1 MTEPHPPP
9 RDPHLAEVAQWHPI
23 EGTPMK
29 KKVAIGCSIGATIE
43 TYDFIGFGIAAAL
56 YFNNVFFPATDP
68 LSGTLLSF
76 ATLGIGFAV
85 RPLGGII
92 GGYLGDRIGR
102 KPVLVG
108 SLLLMGIATVLI
120 GVLPTYQQVGVW
132 AGILLVAV
140 RVVQGLA
147 FGAEWGGAILMCF
160 EHAPWRKKGLYTG
173 ITQAGFPVGLLLA
186 NFAFLVSVPLGDQW
200 AWRVPF
206 LLSAVLIVVGILIR
220 LKIEESP
227 EFEELK
233 EEGELSK
240 NPLLEVLRDDW
251 RNMLRAFCLRIAE
264 TAGYAV
270 SVTFILSYLSSQ
282 KLADRPTTLT
292 ALMIAAA
299 LGIFATILWGALTDR
314 IGRRPVYLLGT
325 ALTVV
330 WGVPLFLVVN
340 TGTAIAIIIAFVVS
354 YTICQNSLAGV
365 QGAWFSELFAAK
377 TRTTGASLAYQ
388 LSAVVSGF
396 TPLVATALFAG
407 VGWIGPALLFSA
419 YGLLGLIAAL
429 VTRET
434 WGRAEREEV
443 AALERTLALPA
454 ARSRLRTRKT
464 HEHPHRPDLQAAAYR
479 IRLNAL
485 HMGEV
490 QGQGYIGQALGV
502 ADVLAVVYTDQLR
515 HRPEDPHWADRDRFL
530 LSIGHYAI
538 ALYAALAE
546 AGTIPVEELSDLRLR
561 RVPAAD
567 VRHGVLH
574 ARHGD
579 LRRLA
584 RPRPRRRHRDGAGAA
599 PPGQPGPRLQPAL
612 RRRARRG
619 LDLGGRAAG
628 RPPRPGQPHRDRRRQ
643 RAAGRRAH
651 RRACCAPSR
660 SPTSGARSAG
670 TPCASTATTSP
681 RSSTR
686 STSCASTAARP
697 GC

>member
-1 MTEPHPPP
+1 MSAQQPPP
-9 RDPHLAEVAQWHPI
+9 RDPHLAEVAHWHPI
-23 EGTPMK
+23 EGTPEK

-43 TYDFIGFGIAAAL
+43 TYDFIGFGTAAAL
-56 YFNNVFFPATDP
+56 YFNQVFFPATDP

-160 EHAPWRKKGLYTG
+160 EHAPWKKKGLYTG

-186 NFAFLVSVPLGDQW
+186 NLAFLVSVPLGDQW

-233 EEGELSK
+233 EEGEISK

-251 RNMLRAFCLRIAE
+251 RNVLRAFCLRIAE

-299 LGIFATILWGALTDR
+299 LGIVATTYWGALTDR

-325 ALTVV
+325 ALTVA

-396 TPLVATALFAG
+396 TPLIATALFAG
-407 VGWIGPALLFSA
+407 VGWIGPALLFSG

-429 VTRET
+429 MTRET

-443 AALERTLALPA
+443 AALERTLALPSA
-454 ARSRLRTRKT
+454 DQK
-464 HEHPHRPDLQAAAYR
+464 E
-479 IRLNAL
+479 NA
-485 HMGEV
+485 
-490 QGQGYIGQALGV
+490 
-502 ADVLAVVYTDQLR
+502 
-515 HRPEDPHWADRDRFL
+515 
-530 LSIGHYAI
+530 
-538 ALYAALAE
+538 
-546 AGTIPVEELSDLRLR
+546 
-561 RVPAAD
+561 
-567 VRHGVLH
+567 
-574 ARHGD
+574 
-579 LRRLA
+579 
-584 RPRPRRRHRDGAGAA
+584 
-599 PPGQPGPRLQPAL
+599 
-612 RRRARRG
+612 
-619 LDLGGRAAG
+619 
-628 RPPRPGQPHRDRRRQ
+628 
-643 RAAGRRAH
+643 
-651 RRACCAPSR
+651 
-660 SPTSGARSAG
+660 
-670 TPCASTATTSP
+670 
-681 RSSTR
+681 
-686 STSCASTAARP
+686 
-697 GC
+697 

>member
-1 MTEPHPPP
+1 MSAQQPPP
-9 RDPHLAEVAQWHPI
+9 RDPHLAEVAHWHPI
-23 EGTPMK
+23 EGTPEK

-43 TYDFIGFGIAAAL
+43 TYDFIGFGTAAAL
-56 YFNNVFFPATDP
+56 YFNQVFFPATDP

-108 SLLLMGIATVLI
+108 SLLLMGVATVLI
-120 GVLPTYQQVGVW
+120 GCLPTYQQVGVW

-233 EEGELSK
+233 EEGEISK

-251 RNMLRAFCLRIAE
+251 RNVLRAFCLRIAE

-299 LGIFATILWGALTDR
+299 LGIVATTLWGALTDR
-314 IGRRPVYLLGT
+314 VGRRPVYLLGT
-325 ALTVV
+325 ALTVA

-340 TGTAIAIIIAFVVS
+340 TGTAIAIVIAFVVS

-396 TPLVATALFAG
+396 TPLIATALFAG
-407 VGWIGPALLFSA
+407 VGWIGPALLFSG

-429 VTRET
+429 MTRET

-443 AALERTLALPA
+443 EALERSIA
-454 ARSRLRTRKT
+454 A
-464 HEHPHRPDLQAAAYR
+464 EAAAG
-479 IRLNAL
+479 LPT
-485 HMGEV
+485 V
-490 QGQGYIGQALGV
+490 
-502 ADVLAVVYTDQLR
+502 R
-515 HRPEDPHWADRDRFL
+515 HRTESA
-530 LSIGHYAI
+530 
-538 ALYAALAE
+538 
-546 AGTIPVEELSDLRLR
+546 
-561 RVPAAD
+561 
-567 VRHGVLH
+567 
-574 ARHGD
+574 
-579 LRRLA
+579 
-584 RPRPRRRHRDGAGAA
+584 
-599 PPGQPGPRLQPAL
+599 
-612 RRRARRG
+612 
-619 LDLGGRAAG
+619 
-628 RPPRPGQPHRDRRRQ
+628 
-643 RAAGRRAH
+643 
-651 RRACCAPSR
+651 
-660 SPTSGARSAG
+660 SGS
-670 TPCASTATTSP
+670 
-681 RSSTR
+681 
-686 STSCASTAARP
+686 
-697 GC
+697 

>member
-1 MTEPHPPP
+1 MTAQPPPPP
-9 RDPHLAEVAQWHPI
+9 RDPHLAEVANWHPI
-23 EGTPMK
+23 EGTPEK

-43 TYDFIGFGIAAAL
+43 TYDFIGFGTAAAL
-56 YFNNVFFPATDP
+56 YFNHVFFPATDP

-120 GVLPTYQQVGVW
+120 GCLPTYQQVGVW

-160 EHAPWRKKGLYTG
+160 EHAPWKKKGLYTG

-186 NFAFLVSVPLGDQW
+186 NLAFLVSVPLGDQW

-233 EEGELSK
+233 EEGDLSK
-240 NPLLEVLRDDW
+240 NPLVEVLRDDW
-251 RNMLRAFCLRIAE
+251 RNILRAFCLRIAE

-282 KLADRPTTLT
+282 KLADRSTTLT

-299 LGIFATILWGALTDR
+299 LGILATTYWGALTDR

-325 ALTVV
+325 ALMVV

-340 TGTAIAIIIAFVVS
+340 TGTAIAIIIAFIVS

-396 TPLVATALFAG
+396 TPLVATALFAAT
-407 VGWIGPALLFSA
+407 GWIGPALLFSG

-429 VTRET
+429 MTRET
-434 WGRAEREEV
+434 WGKAERAEV
-443 AALERTLALPA
+443 AALEASLALPSA
-454 ARSRLRTRKT
+454 DHKK
-464 HEHPHRPDLQAAAYR
+464 E
-479 IRLNAL
+479 NA
-485 HMGEV
+485 
-490 QGQGYIGQALGV
+490 
-502 ADVLAVVYTDQLR
+502 
-515 HRPEDPHWADRDRFL
+515 
-530 LSIGHYAI
+530 
-538 ALYAALAE
+538 
-546 AGTIPVEELSDLRLR
+546 
-561 RVPAAD
+561 
-567 VRHGVLH
+567 
-574 ARHGD
+574 
-579 LRRLA
+579 
-584 RPRPRRRHRDGAGAA
+584 
-599 PPGQPGPRLQPAL
+599 
-612 RRRARRG
+612 
-619 LDLGGRAAG
+619 
-628 RPPRPGQPHRDRRRQ
+628 
-643 RAAGRRAH
+643 
-651 RRACCAPSR
+651 
-660 SPTSGARSAG
+660 
-670 TPCASTATTSP
+670 
-681 RSSTR
+681 
-686 STSCASTAARP
+686 
-697 GC
+697 

>member
-1 MTEPHPPP
+1 LEENMTAGPPTP

-23 EGTPMK
+23 DGTPEK

-43 TYDFIGFGIAAAL
+43 TYDFIGFGTAAAL
-56 YFNNVFFPATDP
+56 YFNHAFFPATDP

-120 GVLPTYQQVGVW
+120 GCLPTYQQVGAW

-186 NFAFLVSVPLGDQW
+186 NFAFLISVPLGNEW

-206 LLSAVLIVVGILIR
+206 LLSAVLIVIGILIR

-233 EEGELSK
+233 SEGEVSK

-251 RNMLRAFCLRIAE
+251 RNILRAFCLRIAE

-282 KLADRPTTLT
+282 KLADRSTTLT

-299 LGIFATILWGALTDR
+299 LGILATTCWGALTDR

-340 TGTAIAIIIAFVVS
+340 TGTAIAIIVAFIVS
-354 YTICQNSLAGV
+354 YAICQNSLAGV
-365 QGAWFSELFAAK
+365 QGAWFAELFATK

-396 TPLVATALFAG
+396 TPLIATALFAG
-407 VGWIGPALLFSA
+407 VGWIGPALLFSG

-434 WGRAEREEV
+434 WGRAERAEV
-443 AALERTLALPA
+443 AALE
-454 ARSRLRTRKT
+454 
-464 HEHPHRPDLQAAAYR
+464 
-479 IRLNAL
+479 
-485 HMGEV
+485 
-490 QGQGYIGQALGV
+490 
-502 ADVLAVVYTDQLR
+502 
-515 HRPEDPHWADRDRFL
+515 
-530 LSIGHYAI
+530 
-538 ALYAALAE
+538 AALAM
-546 AGTIPVEELSDLRLR
+546 
-561 RVPAAD
+561 PAA
-567 VRHGVLH
+567 
-574 ARHGD
+574 
-579 LRRLA
+579 
-584 RPRPRRRHRDGAGAA
+584 
-599 PPGQPGPRLQPAL
+599 QK
-612 RRRARRG
+612 
-619 LDLGGRAAG
+619 
-628 RPPRPGQPHRDRRRQ
+628 
-643 RAAGRRAH
+643 
-651 RRACCAPSR
+651 
-660 SPTSGARSAG
+660 SPLKKENA
-670 TPCASTATTSP
+670 
-681 RSSTR
+681 
-686 STSCASTAARP
+686 
-697 GC
+697 